1 LRTYHCKQYIANT
14 ASKPK
19 SALALKI
26 RELRKQKKLTQ
37 EQLAIKAGVSY
48 TTLTKMENGA
58 IKNPSFETVVTI
70 AKGLEVSLDV
80 LTNSSNA

>member
-1 LRTYHCKQYIANT
+1 MANT
-14 ASKPK
+14 SLKPK

-48 TTLTKMENGA
+48 TTLTKVENGA
-58 IKNPSFETVVTI
+58 IKNPSFETVVAI
-70 AKGLEVSLDV
+70 AKGLEESLDV